1 MRVLVP
7 LSRRRI
13 TGIVTATVSEPP
25 AGMECREVL
34 ELLDLETVLPSG
46 LLTLS
51 AWMADY
57 YGVSISEVL
66 SLSIGRG
73 LTAATKRQVILLD
86 SAGARS
92 DLERRIVEV
101 LESAGGKLDTV
112 RLGRRLMPQSLHA
125 PLRALVARSVV
136 RIEEGLAAPKV
147 QSRYE
152 TFVELVSIDE
162 TSTRALLSRA
172 PKRQQIV
179 DELATRPQRRA
190 SIKDLGT
197 LFGSCHEQVRALEQA
212 GLVRRT
218 RTEVCR
224 GLGGPIPSTSRV
236 ELSQPQREA
245 LESIAA
251 ALGRFE
257 PLLLQG
263 VTASGKTEVY
273 LHAIE
278 RALGGGGSAL
288 VLVPEISLTHQL
300 VEQLLGRFG
309 ATVAVLHSEL
319 NAGERWDQWRRICRR
334 EARIVVGARSAVL
347 APLHDLRLVV
357 VDEEHDPAYK
367 QDDGVRY
374 HGRDVAIVRAQQAG
388 CPVVLGSA
396 TPSIETRLR
405 AREGRYQRLILA
417 ERVTASPL
425 PSVEVVDIRGRDI
438 IATGGLSRHLAELMR
453 RNHAE
458 GGQTLLFL
466 NRRGYAANL
475 QCYACGEIVRC
486 TQCSVGM
493 TLHGDR
499 GRLRCHHCDA
509 GRSLP
514 QHCPACG
521 GDALLRQGLG
531 TQRLE
536 ATVTQLLPEAR
547 VARLDR
553 DVAQRKGASRSVL
566 EAWRAG
572 SIDVLVG
579 TQMIAKGHDAPG
591 VTLVGVVQAD
601 LALGMPDF
609 RAAERTFQLLAQVA
623 GRAGRGTRRG
633 RVILQTYQPEHF
645 AVRTAAHHDYEAFAE
660 RELVERGELGY
671 PPFTRMALLRVE
683 GASRDAVVDLARAAG
698 EALRGLAGKLDGDGG
713 RDIVVRGPA
722 AAPIERIKGRFR
734 YQVQVRSAQSSL
746 VRHAAIECRRLFAA
760 AARRR
765 GVRLILDIDPVDML

>member
-1 MRVLVP
+1 
-7 LSRRRI
+7 
-13 TGIVTATVSEPP
+13 
-25 AGMECREVL
+25 
-34 ELLDLETVLPSG
+34 
-46 LLTLS
+46 
-51 AWMADY
+51 
-57 YGVSISEVL
+57 
-66 SLSIGRG
+66 
-73 LTAATKRQVILLD
+73 
-86 SAGARS
+86 
-92 DLERRIVEV
+92 
-101 LESAGGKLDTV
+101 
-112 RLGRRLMPQSLHA
+112 
-125 PLRALVARSVV
+125 
-136 RIEEGLAAPKV
+136 
-147 QSRYE
+147 
-152 TFVELVSIDE
+152 
-162 TSTRALLSRA
+162 
-172 PKRQQIV
+172 
-179 DELATRPQRRA
+179 
-190 SIKDLGT
+190 
-197 LFGSCHEQVRALEQA
+197 
-212 GLVRRT
+212 
-218 RTEVCR
+218 
-224 GLGGPIPSTSRV
+224 
-236 ELSQPQREA
+236 LSQPQREA